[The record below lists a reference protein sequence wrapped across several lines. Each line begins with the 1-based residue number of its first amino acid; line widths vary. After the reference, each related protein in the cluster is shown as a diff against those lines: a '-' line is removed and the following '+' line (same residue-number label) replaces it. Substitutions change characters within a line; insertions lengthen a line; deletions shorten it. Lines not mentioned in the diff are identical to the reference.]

1 MVSNQSDKK
10 KARIR
15 RNSVHF
21 ISGILIGAFA
31 GIFRAIREFE
41 QLPAFLTMDNLLTA
55 LRCVEVALLIVAAY
69 VVYRFLASQKAFQA
83 CSEDNEEEY
92 ERLYNLSHRQLGYLS
107 VLVNILASLAVVCL
121 LLGNDIHSDKEG
133 LSFFFSFFEIGMF
146 LVMIGLQFIFVKLN
160 NMVRHYKLSLF
171 ATDEDMVDYLN
182 SLDEGERQA
191 YYVNSH
197 QIVFNLNFRILPLLY
212 VLVFAVSAATGQA
225 QVLGYLVVAIVH
237 IYINLLQVKS
247 VQAYYR

>member
-1 MVSNQSDKK
+1 MVSNQSTKK

-15 RNSVHF
+15 RNSLLF
-21 ISGILIGAFA
+21 ISGILIGALA
-31 GIFRAIREFE
+31 GFIQAIREFE
-41 QLPAFLTMDNLLTA
+41 QLPAFLTMENLLIA
-55 LRCVEVALLIVAAY
+55 LRCVEVGLLIVTAY
-69 VVYRFLASQKAFQA
+69 VIYRLLAYQKAFQS
-83 CSEDNEEEY
+83 CSEDNEDEY
-92 ERLYNLSHRQLGYLS
+92 ERLYNHSHRQLGYLS
-107 VLVNILASLAVVCL
+107 ILVNVLASLTVVCL
-121 LLGNDIHSDKEG
+121 LLGNDIQAKKVG
-133 LSFFFSFFEIGMF
+133 ISFFFSFFEIGML

-160 NMVRHYKLSLF
+160 NLVRHYKLSLF

-197 QIVFNLNFRILPLLY
+197 QIVFNLNFSILPLLY

-225 QVLGYLVVAIVH
+225 QVLGYLLVAIVH

-247 VQAYYR
+247 VQDYYR